1 MGMLQLAVD
10 GQSYPNTDR
19 LTYSRGELPHVHRFH
34 DRSALGEVS
43 KSNIKNWRE
52 YRLPQRKDNT
62 PQNTRTTP
70 SNPLEALKNSI
81 DMPRVHTPD
90 IMIFW
95 TFTPIFSWRS
105 TSKDI
110 GI

>member
-52 YRLPQRKDNT
+52 YRLPQRKDKHPT
-62 PQNTRTTP
+62 
-70 SNPLEALKNSI
+70 EYKDYALSLI
-81 DMPRVHTPD
+81 H
-90 IMIFW
+90 I
-95 TFTPIFSWRS
+95 
-105 TSKDI
+105 
-110 GI
+110 

>member
-52 YRLPQRKDNT
+52 YRLPQRKDKH
-62 PQNTRTTP
+62 PTP

>member
-1 MGMLQLAVD
+1 
-10 GQSYPNTDR
+10 TDSPIQ
-19 LTYSRGELPHVHRFH
+19 TPTVSPT
-34 DRSALGEVS
+34 AEVS
-43 KSNIKNWRE
+43 CLMFIDSTTGRPSV
-52 YRLPQRKDNT
+52 RLAKATLRIGVNTVSPNEKINT